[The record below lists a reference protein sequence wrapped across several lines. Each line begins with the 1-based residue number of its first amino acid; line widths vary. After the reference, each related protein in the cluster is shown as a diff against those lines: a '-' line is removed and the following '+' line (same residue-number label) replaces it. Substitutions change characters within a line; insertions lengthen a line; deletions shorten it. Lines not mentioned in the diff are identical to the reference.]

1 MVNFEKLI
9 EENGLEV
16 YQNYLRNEIL
26 EKISELMEKKNIK
39 KAELSRRLNV
49 SRAEVTRLLSNER
62 NMEINTIAKIFYNLG
77 EELKVLTKNEYNS
90 EIKHF
95 KREKLTYKV
104 SSKSISLRSK
114 GIDCRMDSQKHRFSN
129 TAIIIK
135 DSAKYGVSR

>member
-49 SRAEVTRLLSNER
+49 SLSL
-62 NMEINTIAKIFYNLG
+62 IHI
-77 EELKVLTKNEYNS
+77 
-90 EIKHF
+90 
-95 KREKLTYKV
+95 
-104 SSKSISLRSK
+104 
-114 GIDCRMDSQKHRFSN
+114 
-129 TAIIIK
+129 
-135 DSAKYGVSR
+135 